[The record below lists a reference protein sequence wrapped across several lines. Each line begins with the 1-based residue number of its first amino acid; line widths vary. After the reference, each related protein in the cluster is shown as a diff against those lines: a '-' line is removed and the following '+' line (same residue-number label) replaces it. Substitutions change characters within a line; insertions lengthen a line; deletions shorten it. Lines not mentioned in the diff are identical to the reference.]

1 MNSTYVVLVSPLDE
15 ISFAAVVAVGYW
27 VAADVA
33 ATPPPAATPAATG
46 AAAAGAAAAGAAAA
60 GAAAIY
66 RVSRTFTGWLWEQ
79 KAEFLRQAQNS

>member
-46 AAAAGAAAAGAAAA
+46 AAAAGAAAAGAAA
-60 GAAAIY
+60 IY

-79 KAEFLRQAQNS
+79 KAEFLRQAQDS

>member
-46 AAAAGAAAAGAAAA
+46 AAAAGAAAAGAAA
-60 GAAAIY
+60 IY